1 MAKERIEKQM
11 SESFIIGSLLA
22 VTGGYFDAYTYISRG
37 GVFANAQTGNIV
49 LFGINLAHGDYIK
62 MLSYMIPV
70 IAFVLGIFTAEFI
83 RQYEKKMHIH
93 WRQVIIAL
101 EILAVVIVAFLP
113 VSEKNMYTYNM
124 SANVI
129 ISFVCSLQVQSFRRI
144 SGIVHIRAGC
154 TGRREGRGRTRSAGR
169 SGRVAAIPIHGDLV
183 SGRPFDN
190 TLRSFAV
197 LDSGLAARLICRG
210 GENKFRSGRNI
221 LPGRALFSFAGNRRS
236 GYRRQGKHIESILFH
251 SLSN

>member
-144 SGIVHIRAGC
+144 SGIVCATTMC
-154 TGRREGRGRTRSAGR
+154 TGNLR
-169 SGRVAAIPIHGDLV
+169 SGAEALEKYRVLKDKKYLHNAVKYFGIDLFFV
-183 SGRPFDN
+183 VGAVIS
-190 TLRSFAV
+190 TLITPQMMEKSVILCSAV
-197 LDSGLAARLICRG
+197 LLGVFGL
-210 GENKFRSGRNI
+210 
-221 LPGRALFSFAGNRRS
+221 LFVSPKA
-236 GYRRQGKHIESILFH
+236 KIKKE
-251 SLSN
+251 